1 LSSLDVLNHVVFAAG
16 VLALAVSLIIAFA
29 TAIFFRQFASDA
41 FPPGGPP
48 SLRGGGLVF
57 VGAFLVGVLL
67 VQMLGKYTPINAP
80 QFWGFFASTVLIS
93 ITSFYCDYK
102 SFDAKL
108 NLCGQILA
116 AGIAMYSGI
125 IIDAI
130 YLPWIG
136 PVAGGWWVYPS
147 TLLWILVFTN
157 VYRGLDKVDG
167 LAVSGALV
175 VSAFFSFIAFQQRSV
190 FIYLCSVSMF
200 AASIGFLF
208 FNWPPAKILMG
219 NAGTTFLGFSFSLMA
234 IIAALYDN
242 SHTSLLVVPLL
253 IFHILFDA
261 FIYILTK
268 SDLLRIFERR
278 EGIHLYDLMGKMEYS
293 SRKIIL
299 IYCTMAVAQGLGA
312 VLLININGD
321 NRIWIF
327 LPFLLFQLTYS
338 YWLVI
343 HARRLEQTGV
353 HLSPS
358 DAHDVPS

>member
-1 LSSLDVLNHVVFAAG
+1 VLLPDILNHVVFAAG
-16 VLALAVSLIIAFA
+16 VLGLAVCLIIVFA
-29 TAIFFRQFASDA
+29 TAVFFRQFASDA
-41 FPPGGPP
+41 FPPDGPP
-48 SLRGGGLVF
+48 SMRGGGLVF
-57 VGAFLVGVLL
+57 VGAFLVGVVL

-108 NLCGQILA
+108 NLCGQIIA
-116 AGIAMYSGI
+116 AGIAMYSGV
-125 IIDAI
+125 IIDEI
-130 YLPWIG
+130 YLPLIG
-136 PVAGGWWVYPS
+136 RVVGGWWVYPA

-167 LAVSGALV
+167 LAVSGAVV

-219 NAGTTFLGFSFSLMA
+219 NAGTTFLGFSFALMA

-261 FIYILTK
+261 SFYILTK
-268 SDLLRIFERR
+268 SNVLRISERRGGVHLHDLL
-278 EGIHLYDLMGKMEYS
+278 GKVGYS
-293 SRKIIL
+293 SHKIIF
-299 IYCTMAVAQGLGA
+299 IHCAMAATQGLGA
-312 VLLININGD
+312 VFMININGD

-338 YWLVI
+338 YWLVNR
-343 HARRLEQTGV
+343 ARSLDQTGLR
-353 HLSPS
+353 LSQS
-358 DAHDVPS
+358 NAHDVP